1 MSSPHHLR
9 DLAGCNNRTPGL
21 RASALGQRSESS
33 ASRRGSGSAEAMVK
47 AVEGL
52 PEDVIQLQQNEQATY
67 ARVIAHA
74 PRCQNHVKPVPFVHD
89 GNHRKSLSTLI
100 PSLHT
105 SRGSLSRGTWRG
117 PIEKAR
123 LHLGSRLRGCDLD
136 SRSGIDAGEV
146 ANAHQHTYV
155 LRSQPH
161 RRVGALVDAIQE
173 QQPPDCSSQCV
184 NHGRRR
190 ADAIALTS
198 RPSKRRLLNG
208 VAVWIVRGDFASPA
222 ASSPSTQ
229 LTRRFARRRRR
240 SPSPSK
246 SSTP

>member
-1 MSSPHHLR
+1 MPKSRQTRPVVKDGTTGSLFRPLCRLCTHRGAAYPEEPGPHREGKAPSWKSSP
-9 DLAGCNNRTPGL
+9 
-21 RASALGQRSESS
+21 
-33 ASRRGSGSAEAMVK
+33 
-47 AVEGL
+47 
-52 PEDVIQLQQNEQATY
+52 
-67 ARVIAHA
+67 
-74 PRCQNHVKPVPFVHD
+74 
-89 GNHRKSLSTLI
+89 
-100 PSLHT
+100 
-105 SRGSLSRGTWRG
+105 
-117 PIEKAR
+117 
-123 LHLGSRLRGCDLD
+123 GCDLD
-136 SRSGIDAGEV
+136 SRCGIDAGEV

>member
-1 MSSPHHLR
+1 MTETTGSLFRPLYSLCKHRGAAYPEEPGEAPSRGKAPSWKSSP
-9 DLAGCNNRTPGL
+9 
-21 RASALGQRSESS
+21 
-33 ASRRGSGSAEAMVK
+33 
-47 AVEGL
+47 
-52 PEDVIQLQQNEQATY
+52 
-67 ARVIAHA
+67 
-74 PRCQNHVKPVPFVHD
+74 
-89 GNHRKSLSTLI
+89 
-100 PSLHT
+100 
-105 SRGSLSRGTWRG
+105 
-117 PIEKAR
+117 
-123 LHLGSRLRGCDLD
+123 GCDLD
-136 SRSGIDAGEV
+136 YRSGIDAGEV

>member
-1 MSSPHHLR
+1 M
-9 DLAGCNNRTPGL
+9 
-21 RASALGQRSESS
+21 ALGKNPWAANAAPARRYGAAPWSRCS
-33 ASRRGSGSAEAMVK
+33 ACWNPSCLITKRRPQEVSF
-47 AVEGL
+47 
-52 PEDVIQLQQNEQATY
+52 D
-67 ARVIAHA
+67 
-74 PRCQNHVKPVPFVHD
+74 
-89 GNHRKSLSTLI
+89 
-100 PSLHT
+100 PSLV
-105 SRGSLSRGTWRG
+105 SA
-117 PIEKAR
+117 PIAGQPIQRNLAR
-123 LHLGSRLRGCDLD
+123 PHREGKGYILEVVSAAVN
-136 SRSGIDAGEV
+136 STDARYA
-146 ANAHQHTYV
+146 ANAQQTHV
-155 LRSQPH
+155 LRSQP
-161 RRVGALVDAIQE
+161 RRILGALVDAIQE

-208 VAVWIVRGDFASPA
+208 VAVWMVRGFASPA

>member
-1 MSSPHHLR
+1 MPKSRQTRPVAKPEPQEVSFDPYAVSAHIAGQPIQRNLARPHR
-9 DLAGCNNRTPGL
+9 
-21 RASALGQRSESS
+21 E
-33 ASRRGSGSAEAMVK
+33 
-47 AVEGL
+47 
-52 PEDVIQLQQNEQATY
+52 
-67 ARVIAHA
+67 
-74 PRCQNHVKPVPFVHD
+74 
-89 GNHRKSLSTLI
+89 
-100 PSLHT
+100 
-105 SRGSLSRGTWRG
+105 
-117 PIEKAR
+117 AR

-146 ANAHQHTYV
+146 ANPHTYV

-173 QQPPDCSSQCV
+173 QQPPDCSSRCV
-184 NHGRRR
+184 NHGSRR

-208 VAVWIVRGDFASPA
+208 VAVWMVRGFASPA

-229 LTRRFARRRRR
+229 LTRRFARRLRR

>member
-1 MSSPHHLR
+1 MALGKDLLRSGKELRIDAMAPLGAMLCLMEPVLFDHEARPQEVSFDPYTVSAHIAGQPIQRNLARPHRDSKAPSWKSSP
-9 DLAGCNNRTPGL
+9 
-21 RASALGQRSESS
+21 
-33 ASRRGSGSAEAMVK
+33 
-47 AVEGL
+47 
-52 PEDVIQLQQNEQATY
+52 
-67 ARVIAHA
+67 
-74 PRCQNHVKPVPFVHD
+74 
-89 GNHRKSLSTLI
+89 
-100 PSLHT
+100 
-105 SRGSLSRGTWRG
+105 
-117 PIEKAR
+117 
-123 LHLGSRLRGCDLD
+123 GCDLD

-155 LRSQPH
+155 LRSKPH

>member
-1 MSSPHHLR
+1 MALGKDLLLRKEKLGSTLWLRSWSRCSACWNPSCLITKRRPQEVSFDPYTVSAHIAGQPIQRNLARPHRESKAPSWKSSP
-9 DLAGCNNRTPGL
+9 
-21 RASALGQRSESS
+21 
-33 ASRRGSGSAEAMVK
+33 
-47 AVEGL
+47 
-52 PEDVIQLQQNEQATY
+52 
-67 ARVIAHA
+67 
-74 PRCQNHVKPVPFVHD
+74 
-89 GNHRKSLSTLI
+89 
-100 PSLHT
+100 
-105 SRGSLSRGTWRG
+105 
-117 PIEKAR
+117 
-123 LHLGSRLRGCDLD
+123 GCDLD

-146 ANAHQHTYV
+146 ANAHTYV

-161 RRVGALVDAIQE
+161 RRVSALVDAIQE

>member
-1 MSSPHHLR
+1 MTETTGSLFRPLYSLCKHRGAAYPEEPGEAPSRGKAPSWKSSP
-9 DLAGCNNRTPGL
+9 
-21 RASALGQRSESS
+21 
-33 ASRRGSGSAEAMVK
+33 
-47 AVEGL
+47 
-52 PEDVIQLQQNEQATY
+52 
-67 ARVIAHA
+67 
-74 PRCQNHVKPVPFVHD
+74 
-89 GNHRKSLSTLI
+89 
-100 PSLHT
+100 
-105 SRGSLSRGTWRG
+105 
-117 PIEKAR
+117 
-123 LHLGSRLRGCDLD
+123 GCDLD
-136 SRSGIDAGEV
+136 YRSGIDAGEV

-173 QQPPDCSSQCV
+173 QQPPDCSSQRV

-198 RPSKRRLLNG
+198 TPSKRRLLNG